1 MEFIYELEDIASVAE
16 IVWLKILKKVIF
28 YGEMGAGK
36 LLLSNNCKTLGV
48 TEATSS
54 PTFSLVNVPNY

>member
-16 IVWLKILKKVIF
+16 IVVAQNPKKSDSF

-36 LLLSNNCKTLGV
+36 LLLSNNCVKHL
-48 TEATSS
+48 ALQRQ
-54 PTFSLVNVPNY
+54 LVVQPFL